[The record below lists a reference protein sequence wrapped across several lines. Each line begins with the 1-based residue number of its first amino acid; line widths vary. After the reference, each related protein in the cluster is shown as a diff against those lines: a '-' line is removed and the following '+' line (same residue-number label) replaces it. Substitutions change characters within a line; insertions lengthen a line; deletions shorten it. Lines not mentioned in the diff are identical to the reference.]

1 MPLLLLSEL
10 FPPAVGGSAVLF
22 GNIYGRVRD
31 DVVVLTDAVSSPG
44 CEDERRGAL
53 RILRRPIATDRWG
66 LLDPIA
72 LRQHMRVA
80 WQTRT
85 LGADSVVHCGRALPE
100 GLSAAIAR
108 TWGGPRFVVWTH
120 GEDLITAAT
129 SRELRLLTRWV
140 YRRASV
146 AVANSRNTARLLEAF
161 GVPRSKI
168 DIVYPAVD
176 ADRFHPAVDGRAMR
190 AALGIDD
197 RTVLLLSVGRL
208 QRRKGHDVML
218 RALARLSGITP
229 PLHYVIVGDGRERTR
244 LEMLARECGVRDR
257 VTFMGEVADPTL
269 PAWYAACD
277 IFALPNRVDEDG
289 DIEGFGIVFL
299 EAAATGRPAIGGD
312 SGGVP
317 EAIERGVSGLLVD
330 GASVEAVADAI
341 RTLATNPP
349 LRHHLGN
356 AARARVLRRFTWE
369 RSAEQIGRI
378 NARVAGR

>member
-22 GNIYGRVRD
+22 ANIYGRVRD
-31 DVVVLTDAVSSPG
+31 DVVVLTDSVTSPG

-53 RILRRPIATDRWG
+53 RILRRPIASSRWG
-66 LLDPIA
+66 LLDPVG
-72 LRQHMRVA
+72 LRQHLRLA
-80 WQTRT
+80 WQTRQ
-85 LGADSVVHCGRALPE
+85 LGAASVVHCARALPE
-100 GLSAAIAR
+100 GLAAALAR
-108 TWGGPRFVVWTH
+108 TGGGPRFVVWTH
-120 GEDLITAAT
+120 GEDLVTAAT

-140 YRRASV
+140 YRRASA

-161 GVPRSKI
+161 GVPRPKI

-176 ADRFHPAVDGRAMR
+176 PNRFHPSVDGRPMR

-197 RTVLLLSVGRL
+197 RTVLILSVGRL

-218 RALARLSGITP
+218 RALARLGRMHP
-229 PLHYVIVGDGRERTR
+229 PLHYVIVGDGKERIR
-244 LEMLARECGVRDR
+244 LEILAHECGVREQ
-257 VTFMGEVADPTL
+257 VTFMGEVSDEAL
-269 PAWYAACD
+269 PAWYAASD
-277 IFALPNRVDEDG
+277 IFALPNRVDDDG

-299 EAAATGRPAIGGD
+299 EAAASGRPAIGGD

-317 EAIERGVSGLLVD
+317 EAIDRGVSGLLVD
-330 GASVEAVADAI
+330 GASVDAVADAI
-341 RTLATNPP
+341 RTLALNPA

-369 RSAEQIGRI
+369 RAAEQIGRL
-378 NARVAGR
+378 NARVAAR